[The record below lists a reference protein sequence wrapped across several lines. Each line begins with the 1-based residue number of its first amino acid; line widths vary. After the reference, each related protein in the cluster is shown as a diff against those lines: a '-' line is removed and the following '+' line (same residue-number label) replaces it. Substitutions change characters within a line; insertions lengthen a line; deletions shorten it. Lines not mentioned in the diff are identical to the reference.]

1 MLFRSDKG
9 QGQGPGQVERPRG
22 GLRGRRSLIAP
33 VPAAVPKL
41 LNLSVS
47 LSLSEL
53 PQSPTANRLDLSWG
67 FVFPLPSVIRHL
79 SSNLTPM
86 PLVPGLLSPYEAVR
100 GFVYLPRLVSKIRLH
115 AAGQLHADFVNNL
128 GKAFDDRCCQYLG
141 IKYDD
146 LRVWVLQNPVATQ
159 DEVLAW
165 AEAKGRKLSTNEIE
179 IWNGFMTKRGWR
191 DEANEVLARRLK
203 ENGLT
208 AEAGVD
214 TMFDYIEVDE
224 GRPARKAAL

>member
-1 MLFRSDKG
+1 
-9 QGQGPGQVERPRG
+9 
-22 GLRGRRSLIAP
+22 
-33 VPAAVPKL
+33 
-41 LNLSVS
+41 
-47 LSLSEL
+47 
-53 PQSPTANRLDLSWG
+53 
-67 FVFPLPSVIRHL
+67 
-79 SSNLTPM
+79 M
-86 PLVPGLLSPYEAVR
+86 PLVPGLLSPYDAVR

-141 IKYDD
+141 IKYDE
-146 LRVWVLQNPVATQ
+146 LRVWVLQNPAATQ

-165 AEAKGRKLSTNEIE
+165 AEAKGRKLSTNDIE

-191 DEANEVLARRLK
+191 DEANEVLVRRLK

-208 AEAGVD
+208 VDAGVD

>member
-1 MLFRSDKG
+1 
-9 QGQGPGQVERPRG
+9 
-22 GLRGRRSLIAP
+22 
-33 VPAAVPKL
+33 
-41 LNLSVS
+41 
-47 LSLSEL
+47 
-53 PQSPTANRLDLSWG
+53 
-67 FVFPLPSVIRHL
+67 
-79 SSNLTPM
+79 M
-86 PLVPGLLSPYEAVR
+86 PIVPGLLSPYEAVR

-141 IKYDD
+141 IKYDE
-146 LRVWVLQNPVATQ
+146 LRVWVLQNPAATQ
-159 DEVLAW
+159 DEVFTW
-165 AEAKGRKLSTNEIE
+165 AEGKGRKLSTNEIE

-191 DEANEVLARRLK
+191 DEANEVLVRRLK

-208 AEAGVD
+208 ADAGVD

>member
-1 MLFRSDKG
+1 MQGEKRRRKASPGGRPHGPSSGRPLFSY
-9 QGQGPGQVERPRG
+9 P
-22 GLRGRRSLIAP
+22 L
-33 VPAAVPKL
+33 
-41 LNLSVS
+41 
-47 LSLSEL
+47 
-53 PQSPTANRLDLSWG
+53 TANRYPLTPISA
-67 FVFPLPSVIRHL
+67 FVFPLSSVIGHL
-79 SSNLTPM
+79 SSVLNPM

-141 IKYDD
+141 IKYDE
-146 LRVWVLQNPVATQ
+146 LRVWVLQNPAATQ

-165 AEAKGRKLSTNEIE
+165 AEAKGRKLSTNDIE

-191 DEANEVLARRLK
+191 DEANEVLVRRLK

-208 AEAGVD
+208 VDAGVD

-224 GRPARKAAL
+224 GRQARKAAL